1 MNLVEVA
8 HLSLSSAE
16 RTVLSDC
23 SLTIR
28 PGERVGLVGRSGSGK
43 TALAHALLGYTRQG
57 LVRVGG
63 TVRVADHDPFSPAG
77 ARRVR
82 GRLAAYLP
90 QDCASAL
97 PAEHRVGWVLDRA
110 ARRSGAGRAEL
121 TSLRTDA
128 LERMGLPAE
137 LARAFP
143 HQISGGQAQRVALA
157 AALAQGAELVVLDEP
172 TSGLDTRATE
182 NLVHL
187 LTTAAGHAAMLVVSH
202 DLDVVDRL
210 THRRIVLS
218 RGTLTDDAVDGLGGG
233 ARPDVP
239 RRRVAAVPAPRAPE
253 GETFVLR
260 AEGVRGGPGADP
272 VLRGASLTLGAGE
285 SVAVMGASGAGKT
298 TLARALA
305 GTLEPSGGRL
315 WLDGTPQ
322 PWPVA
327 GRTAADRLLVAHV
340 DQDSRAALNPRETVG
355 AALERAR
362 RAAVRGG
369 LVPPPVAELLSAVS
383 LPPGAAD
390 RRPGELSGG
399 ERQRANLARAVAA
412 GPRVLLCDEVTASL
426 DGATERE
433 VLDMLAKL
441 REERGLAVLLITHSA
456 AVAATAGRRLELVDG
471 TLVADDTQPRPPG
484 SRWAAEPGP
493 SGAHEEAV
501 PQADD
506 A

>member
-8 HLSLSSAE
+8 SLSLSSAE
-16 RTVLSDC
+16 RRVLSDC

-57 LVRVGG
+57 LARVGG
-63 TVRVADHDPFSPAG
+63 TVRVAGHDPFSPAG

-110 ARRSGAGRAEL
+110 ARRSGVARAQL
-121 TSLRTDA
+121 ASFRGNA
-128 LERMGLPAE
+128 LERMGLPAD

-157 AALAQGAELVVLDEP
+157 SALAAGAELLVLDEP
-172 TSGLDTRATE
+172 TSGLDPSTTE
-182 NLVHL
+182 DLIHL
-187 LTTAAGHAAMLVVSH
+187 LRTAVGHAAMLVVSH
-202 DLDVVDRL
+202 DMDVVDRL
-210 THRRIVLS
+210 THRRIAMTH
-218 RGTLTDDAVDGLGGG
+218 GGLTDADV
-233 ARPDVP
+233 PDRSAAEGPSVP
-239 RRRVAAVPAPRAPE
+239 RRPVEEVLDARAVEER
-253 GETFVLR
+253 TCVLR
-260 AEGVRGGPGADP
+260 AEGVRGGPGGEH
-272 VLRGASLTLGAGE
+272 VLRDVNLTLGAGE
-285 SVAVMGASGAGKT
+285 CVAVVGASGAGKT
-298 TLARALA
+298 TLARVLA

-315 WLDGTPQ
+315 WLNGTPQ
-322 PWPVA
+322 PWSVA
-327 GRTAADRLLVAHV
+327 RRSAADRLSVAHV

-355 AALERAR
+355 KALERAC
-362 RAAVRGG
+362 RAAARGG
-369 LVPPPVAELLSAVS
+369 LTPPPVAELLSAVA
-383 LPPGAAD
+383 LPRSAAG

-433 VLDMLAKL
+433 VLDMLATL
-441 REERGLAVLLITHSA
+441 REERGLAVLLITHSG
-456 AVAATAGRRLELVDG
+456 AVAATADRCLALVDG
-471 TLVADDTQPRPPG
+471 ALGPPATYL
-484 SRWAAEPGP
+484 RP
-493 SGAHEEAV
+493 SGCRRG
-501 PQADD
+501 ADQGVSGD
-506 A
+506 